1 MPASSALPRTPAT
14 VERAML
20 LDVVGD
26 PAYRAGGAEFPHS
39 LAEGRNDLYFEP
51 GFDVDSR
58 KPFHI
63 A

>member
-1 MPASSALPRTPAT
+1 
-14 VERAML
+14 ML

-26 PAYRAGGAEFPHS
+26 PAYRAGGAEFPHTF
-39 LAEGRNDLYFEP
+39 AEGRNDLCFEP
-51 GFDVDSR
+51 GFDADSR